1 MKKMPN
7 RTPHRIAVFGGR
19 YKLLRMLCHSMN
31 YAAKAFNVTVTSVHD
46 ACKGKVVACQGF
58 FFREIVSAKI
68 TFEDLGKLRLEDFD
82 RVNTPGV
89 TWQTVNTRKRRAIR

>member
-1 MKKMPN
+1 MPD

-19 YKLLRMLCHSMN
+19 YKLLRMICHSMN
-31 YAAKAFNVTVTSVHD
+31 YTAKSFNVTVQSIHD

-58 FFREIVSAKI
+58 FFREIVNAKI
-68 TFEDLGKLRLEDFD
+68 TFDDLGKLRLEDFD
-82 RVNTPGV
+82 KINTPGV